1 MMNDTAIEHTEEFPH
16 VGFRAR
22 RWLRFERDL
31 HAWLATPEGRFTT
44 WCAQQRVGSAPTAP
58 LDSVDRPR

>member
-1 MMNDTAIEHTEEFPH
+1 MNDTTIEHTEEFPH

-31 HAWLATPEGRFTT
+31 AEWLATPEGRFTQ
-44 WCAQQRVGSAPTAP
+44 WCARQQVATPPTGS
-58 LDSVDRPR
+58 LDSADAPR

>member
-1 MMNDTAIEHTEEFPH
+1 MHEITTTTEHADAFPH

-31 HAWLATPEGRFTT
+31 RAWLDTPEGRFEA
-44 WCAQQRVGSAPTAP
+44 WCAAQQVASEPARS
-58 LDSVDRPR
+58 S

>member
-1 MMNDTAIEHTEEFPH
+1 MFETTIEHTEEFPV

-31 HAWLATPEGRFTT
+31 HDWLQTPEGRFNA
-44 WCAQQRVGSAPTAP
+44 WCAHQQVTGAAGSS
-58 LDSVDRPR
+58 LDSVDGSR